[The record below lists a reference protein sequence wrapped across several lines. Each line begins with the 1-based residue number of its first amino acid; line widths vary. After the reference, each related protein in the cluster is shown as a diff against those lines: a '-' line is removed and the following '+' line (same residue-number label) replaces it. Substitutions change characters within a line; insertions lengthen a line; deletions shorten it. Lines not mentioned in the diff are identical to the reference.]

1 MPNVACGHWQRS
13 SAASLP
19 CASASTF
26 QSYYKAAVAKP
37 LRLACSAAFRSTT
50 GTPISFYML
59 SVPASTEKLT
69 CGMQA
74 ATQCCRMCSCFV
86 FWWIIPLLAFTKTF
100 LSCMHKSR
108 TTQHLKLCYKV
119 VKPRA
124 LGTFQDW
131 TCVRGD
137 CCVFFIT

>member
-1 MPNVACGHWQRS
+1 MWLVGIGRGALQHPFPVLLHPHF
-13 SAASLP
+13 SL
-19 CASASTF
+19 TTKLRL
-26 QSYYKAAVAKP
+26 QSL

-108 TTQHLKLCYKV
+108 TTQHLKLCYKA